1 MLKND
6 MIIDEL
12 YVSDKGFDMVT
23 AQSCD
28 CEKILIKSGELSYLI
43 SHRSEDGEG
52 YIEIK
57 STDII
62 NLKDFTYKVHLGDAT
77 YKFDKIQTLDNG
89 YVDGIRFRSEKL
101 FLFVFSLEDNL
112 VLTQTTY
119 DLFDESDTDL
129 TSQED
134 EPLLQIKNDEQRGQA
149 EGIRIYVEN
158 K

>member
-6 MIIDEL
+6 MIIDGL

-57 STDII
+57 CVDDFEP
-62 NLKDFTYKVHLGDAT
+62 KDFPYVVQFGDVA
-77 YKFDKIQTLDNG
+77 FNFERAQTLDNG
-89 YVDGIRFRSEKL
+89 YVDGIRFRSEKS
-101 FLFVFSLEDNL
+101 FLFIFALEDNL
-112 VLTQTTY
+112 VLTQATY
-119 DLFDESDTDL
+119 DLFDEIETELPSE
-129 TSQED
+129 ED
-134 EPLLQIKNDEQRGQA
+134 EPLLQIKKR
-149 EGIRIYVEN
+149 
-158 K
+158 